1 MKYQPLRILHIA
13 SGDLWAG
20 AEVQLYYLAKAL
32 NASEGIKLKVLLL
45 NSGELQRRL
54 QAKEIDVE
62 VLDERQHSYFSLF
75 AYGKQIAKAFK
86 PDIIHTHRYKENIL
100 GSFIAS
106 QLPGTRS
113 VRTVHGEQEIN
124 FPWWR
129 FDKRLYQALDN
140 YCGNNLQEKIIA
152 VSYEL
157 AEKLK
162 SVYRPEKILIIENGV
177 DIEEIREAAKEQI
190 SLPGPD
196 NTIKLA
202 IVCRLVP
209 VKRIDIFLNILN
221 LLERRYP
228 NRYSG
233 YIFGDG
239 PLETELKQQAL
250 TQNINHC
257 THFMGFRTNIPA
269 YLNKMDC
276 LVITSDHEGLPMNLL
291 EALALDKPV
300 VSHTAGG
307 VASVLEQSFKDG
319 LINDNLPHSYVE
331 AIIRIPFIHH
341 ELSLPYKYDYRTNA
355 IKYQDLAYTW
365 TNNIHL
371 G

>member
-1 MKYQPLRILHIA
+1 MKNQPLRILHIA

-20 AEVQLYYLAKAL
+20 AEAQLYYLAKAL

-45 NSGELQRRL
+45 NHGELQRRL
-54 QAKEIDVE
+54 QTKDIDVE
-62 VLDERQHSYFSLF
+62 VLDERQHGYFSLLV
-75 AYGKQIAKAFK
+75 YGKQIAKAFK

-113 VRTVHGEQEIN
+113 VRTVHGDTEISS
-124 FPWWR
+124 PWWR
-129 FDKRLYQALDN
+129 FDKRVYQALDR
-140 YCGNNLQEKIIA
+140 YCGNNLQDKIIA

-162 SVYRPEKILIIENGV
+162 SIYRPEKIIIIENGV
-177 DIEEIREAAKEQI
+177 DIEEIHEAAKEQV

-209 VKRIDIFLNILN
+209 VKRIDIFLNIMQ
-221 LLERRYP
+221 LLEQRYP
-228 NRYSG
+228 NKYSG

-239 PLETELKQQAL
+239 PLETELRQQAQTL
-250 TQNINHC
+250 NINHC
-257 THFMGFRTNIPA
+257 TYFMGFKTNIPA
-269 YLNKMDC
+269 FLNKMDC
-276 LVITSDHEGLPMNLL
+276 LLITSDHEGLPMNLL
-291 EALALDKPV
+291 EALALEKPV
-300 VSHTAGG
+300 ISHTAGG
-307 VASVLEQSFKDG
+307 VASVLAQSFKNG

-331 AIIRIPFIHH
+331 TIINIPFIYHA
-341 ELSLPYKYDYRTNA
+341 LFLPIKYDYKTNA
-355 IKYQDLAYTW
+355 IKYQNLVYT
-365 TNNIHL
+365 
-371 G
+371 